1 MEGLQLGRGLS
12 LPQVTARQ
20 PLANAPPC
28 KPHASSL
35 DRDPRGNRPEHGT
48 GSHVPRIIKGCIPP
62 REQRVGWS
70 CSRAPAAAG
79 GEEAEKGET
88 RSWVEGGS

>member
-48 GSHVPRIIKGCIPP
+48 GSHVPRIIKG
-62 REQRVGWS
+62 
-70 CSRAPAAAG
+70 
-79 GEEAEKGET
+79 
-88 RSWVEGGS
+88 